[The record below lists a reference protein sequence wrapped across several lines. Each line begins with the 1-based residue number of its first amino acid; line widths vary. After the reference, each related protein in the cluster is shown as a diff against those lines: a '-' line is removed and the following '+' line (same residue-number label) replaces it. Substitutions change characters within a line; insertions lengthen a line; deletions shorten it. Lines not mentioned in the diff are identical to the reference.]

1 MTTSLRLGFIAL
13 LTGLLLSCGGGGG
26 GGGGGSFGVTAP
38 VGSGAG
44 TAAGGESIPSGA
56 ASVGSGGTSD
66 GAGGGAGSAGGS
78 DGPGAGVS
86 ASAGGDDG
94 SGVGS
99 GGTGVST
106 AAATGVGA
114 VDGAGSIFVNGVRY
128 DTTGAVVDLQDATE
142 LRLGMSA
149 KVTGPVSADF
159 TTGSA
164 VRIESAAD
172 VRGPL
177 TVPDLGQGRFQVLGT
192 TIVTDS
198 ATVWADSTGLGAIV
212 PGTTVQVWGLPETPG
227 LLRATRVEQ
236 QPLLAG
242 PILTGTVQN
251 LDSATRTFRLGA
263 LVIAY
268 GGAIVSDGLG
278 GTSLSNGTF
287 VRVRA
292 DVVLQPGRLTAAR
305 IDRWYPVPLA
315 EGSTLQLAGVIT
327 GYTGLASLRVLGIPV

>member
-327 GYTGLASLRVLGIPV
+327 GYTG